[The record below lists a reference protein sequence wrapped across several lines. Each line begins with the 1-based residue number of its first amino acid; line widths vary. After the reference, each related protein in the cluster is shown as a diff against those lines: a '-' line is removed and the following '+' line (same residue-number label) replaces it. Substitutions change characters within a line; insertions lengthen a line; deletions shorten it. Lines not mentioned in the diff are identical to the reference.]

1 MTYGSCGSCGCVS
14 KLGHPVLRPNLRCNG
29 FCSFTRHEKCRK
41 DYCTCLFCGGSKD
54 GKTWKDPSFTIQD
67 LCPRSYVLYN
77 PLAIICSADT
87 IYIYIYLYA
96 YDIMICCI
104 SNRWYMVDTYVIGP
118 QSISFGWRNRAW
130 VCPGFQKWL
139 AAWSTRPSTTESSC
153 NRFQSQWSLRIHPLV
168 YTGSQATQ
176 AQQRLDQ
183 GLKEVPSQWSD
194 QAVARRD
201 VGAGC

>member
-1 MTYGSCGSCGCVS
+1 M
-14 KLGHPVLRPNLRCNG
+14 G
-29 FCSFTRHEKCRK
+29 FAASRGTK
-41 DYCTCLFCGGSKD
+41 SA
-54 GKTWKDPSFTIQD
+54 GKTIIHACFVGVRKMERLGKISHLQFKI
-67 LCPRSYVLYN
+67 YVLGPMSFNN
-77 PLAIICSADT
+77 PLAIICRHNR
-87 IYIYIYLYA
+87 YIYTYIYA

-130 VCPGFQKWL
+130 VCPGFQKWP

-176 AQQRLDQ
+176 APQRLDQ